1 MAELIKHHFKKYFY
15 LFLAALGILCCAKT
29 FSSCIEQRLLSSF
42 CAQAFHGGSFSC
54 CRAWALG
61 YMGFSSPVV
70 YRIFLDQGWNPC
82 SLHWQVDSLLPDHQ
96 SSSKCIVS

>member
-15 LFLAALGILCCAKT
+15 LFLAVLGILCCAKT